1 MRFDGMIFS
10 TEEIRMGVLRE
21 FEHDPSLAD
30 VDIEVTVRDGTVTL
44 TGRVAGGA
52 QYHAALEA
60 ARRGEG
66 VFDVIDHLAVADG
79 RRPADQDIADAVR
92 SAFEWDTAVPDR
104 TIRVAVSNGWVA
116 LSGTVER
123 LSELE
128 EAEHIASRLNG
139 VRGVYNLIEVSPRA
153 ATAAVN
159 ARDAIQQALRR
170 FAEQEA
176 DAIAIELK
184 GGTADVSGKVR
195 TWAEKQI
202 VLGALG
208 HAPGV
213 EQINDHLTIT
223 PF

>member
-1 MRFDGMIFS
+1 MRFDGMILS

-21 FEHDPSLAD
+21 FGHDPSLAD
-30 VDIEVTVRDGTVTL
+30 ADIEVTVRDGTVTL

-52 QYHAALEA
+52 RHLAALEA
-60 ARRGEG
+60 ARRSEG
-66 VFDVIDHLAVADG
+66 VFDVIDHLAVEGDK
-79 RRPADQDIADAVR
+79 RPADQEIADAVR
-92 SAFEWDTAVPDR
+92 SAFAWDTTVPDR
-104 TIRVAVSNGWVA
+104 SIRVAVSNGWVA

-123 LSELE
+123 LRELE

-176 DAIAIELK
+176 DAITVNFK

-208 HAPGV
+208 DAPGV
-213 EQINDHLTIT
+213 ENVKDRLTIT